1 MKTENSSPVIENTT
15 SKQIW
20 TEPTLINL
28 SVSLETHAN
37 TANGGDNS
45 GMGGTSLT

>member
-1 MKTENSSPVIENTT
+1 MKTEITSTVVENTI

-28 SVSLETHAN
+28 SVSLETHAM
-37 TANGGDNS
+37 TMNGGDAS
-45 GMGGTSLT
+45 GMNGTSLT